1 VEDRINC
8 FERMLAD
15 NPDSPTGLLALD
27 NEYGKDEC
35 YEYEVAAVITQ
46 CAQRSAGTSRAS
58 KDVMGDD

>member
-27 NEYGKDEC
+27 NEYGKAEC

-46 CAQRSAGTSRAS
+46 CAQRSAGTCR
-58 KDVMGDD
+58 GEQGCHG